1 MNSGRAE
8 TADLIRIH
16 SEYAQSYHRNADD
29 LHILLD
35 KVLELNNGDLQRVRK
50 GVFYEETLKIAAE
63 KALVLYR
70 EERKENEKRLNDAGV
85 GYDWI
90 VKHLPNEIET
100 KFRGQPTIIQELKK
114 MQNSVKVT
122 LRARATVFIKE
133 LDTMLVFYINIRN
146 SAMFF
151 FG

>member
-1 MNSGRAE
+1 MNSGRPE
-8 TADLIRIH
+8 TEDIIRIH
-16 SEYAQSYHRNADD
+16 SEYAQSYHRNEDD

-35 KVLELNNGDLQRVRK
+35 KVLELNNGDLERVRK

-70 EERKENEKRLNDAGV
+70 EERQDNERKLNGAGV

-100 KFRGQPTIIQELKK
+100 LFRGQPTVINELKK
-114 MQNSVKVT
+114 MQNSAKQT
-122 LRARATVFIKE
+122 LKARGISFTKE
-133 LDTMLVFYINIRN
+133 
-146 SAMFF
+146 
-151 FG
+151 